1 MRTQAQVSISVT
13 PGGDLST
20 MAAEVFCTGDTTFH
34 ILSPVTQIR
43 RLLSLLWYAECA
55 GGGGLWDGWGIPT
68 TSPEAA
74 LVPH

>member
-1 MRTQAQVSISVT
+1 M
-13 PGGDLST
+13 T
-20 MAAEVFCTGDTTFH
+20 MAAGVFCTGDTTFH

-43 RLLSLLWYAECA
+43 RLLSLLWYVECA
-55 GGGGLWDGWGIPT
+55 GGGGGLRDGWGIPT

>member
-55 GGGGLWDGWGIPT
+55 RGGLWDGWGIPT